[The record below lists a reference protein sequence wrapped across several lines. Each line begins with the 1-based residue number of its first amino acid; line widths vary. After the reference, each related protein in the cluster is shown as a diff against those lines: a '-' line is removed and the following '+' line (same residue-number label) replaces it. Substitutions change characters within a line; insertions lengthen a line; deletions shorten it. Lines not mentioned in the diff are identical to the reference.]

1 MNNQRAIALVALVAI
16 AIGAIV
22 VLTLRAFTPDP
33 DFRARGDSPT
43 ASAPQ
48 MPMDAVAEAEPA
60 PAGAANGDAPPPW
73 LAADLPGAAPAEGST
88 AAAAGGNPDIE
99 RQRQLRD
106 LQASM
111 RGVMAASA
119 QRSAE
124 TYRHLSD
131 ALDTLEAMDD
141 PAVTAQIDLDA
152 VRHNLEISMRMQAA
166 AQKLQRITAE
176 PRSAER
182 QQRMDAVVAELRS
195 LQSQLRA
202 DVRAP
207 GSTLPESLI
216 LPPAR

>member
-1 MNNQRAIALVALVAI
+1 MTNRRAIATAALVVI
-16 AIGAIV
+16 AIGFIV
-22 VLTLRAFTPDP
+22 VLTLRGFDAGPEHAGSSGPPTAPAPDP
-33 DFRARGDSPT
+33 VVAVDPAL
-43 ASAPQ
+43 
-48 MPMDAVAEAEPA
+48 DA
-60 PAGAANGDAPPPW
+60 AGASNAAPPQDTAPPW
-73 LAADLPGAAPAEGST
+73 LAKDIPADAPGPGQPAADA
-88 AAAAGGNPDIE
+88 E

-207 GSTLPESLI
+207 GSTLPESLV